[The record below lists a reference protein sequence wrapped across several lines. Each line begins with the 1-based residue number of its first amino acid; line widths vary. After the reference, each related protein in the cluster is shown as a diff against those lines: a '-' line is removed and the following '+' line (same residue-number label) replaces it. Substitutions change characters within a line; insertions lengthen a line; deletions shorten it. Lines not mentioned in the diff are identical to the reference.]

1 MKGKLLKKLCAVSLS
16 LLMLFGGGAA
26 AVSVVNN
33 TAVSVQ
39 AGGGANIEKCGDYVY
54 ELMPEGAVI
63 IGYDGNEKNVVI
75 PQTLNGELVVGIEN
89 IAFYR
94 AHNVT
99 SITLPSTLKHLRS
112 GSLDGTAWYRN
123 QPNGDVYIGNWYY
136 GYKGDM
142 PENYKLTIKNG
153 PEMIASY
160 AFLNQENLV
169 ELSIPNSVKTLDRNS
184 LACCP
189 NLKKITLSNSI
200 TSIGCGAFSSC
211 TSLESLTLPK
221 NIKILEDQVF
231 DSCRKLKKVT
241 LPQGLESIGYDAF
254 QDCTSLTSITIPD
267 SVTEIESYAFSGC
280 TSLRTINF
288 PKSHVLLWD
297 NVFENTAWLD
307 NQPDGAVYLGSTL
320 YKFKGT
326 VPKNTTWKVKA
337 GTTAIAPCAFEGQ
350 ENLSLI
356 SLPDGL
362 ISIGAQCFMGCS
374 NLRTVS
380 IPETVT
386 YLGSEVFNGCS
397 SLTSVNIPPLLKS
410 ISESLFFECSSLA
423 SITIPE
429 SITSIHGNAFYR
441 CSSLKDV
448 KLPSGLKSLD
458 SCAFGN
464 CSSLRSITIPS
475 GIKTIPFGLLFG
487 CKNLKSVSLPNGLE
501 TIEQCAFW
509 YCPVLSSVTLPGTL
523 TEIQN
528 DAFKDCSALTS
539 ITIPKKVT
547 SLSSSAFPGCDHLKS
562 ISVQQ
567 DNPTYTSVNGIVYSK
582 DKKTLVLC
590 PNGKT
595 GSVTILSGV
604 TTIGDSAFC
613 NCTGLTSIILPT
625 SLTSIKSDAFSYCTS
640 LKKLTIPNGVKEFGS
655 CNGCTNLE
663 SVTIPDSV
671 TWMEYGTF
679 ADCTNLKSV
688 VLSKNVSSIPSSCFF
703 GCTSLTSVKLPNKLT
718 EINNYAFS
726 GCSALKSITIP
737 STVTRIGSGAF
748 YECSGLTSI
757 TIPGGISHLDYET
770 FGDCYNLKKIT
781 IPSSVTEIEDYAL
794 PYSDSLTIYGKRGS
808 YAESF
813 AADHDYPFK
822 AVTMYAS
829 NISKLSADRI
839 VLGQSVTVNCAAEGS
854 SSPFTFAVYYKQ
866 ELQKTWTRVQNY
878 SSKKTVTI
886 TPKRSD
892 CFYYIRVSAK
902 NADGVVCT
910 KEFGLYVC
918 SKLQNLSSISS
929 DVISKGETVTIYP
942 DYTGG
947 MGYSAQFAVFYKQR
961 SQTSWTCAQNYT
973 ESDSVVLTPKAA
985 TVYTIRVKA
994 RDEGGNISNKDFTLT
1009 VTAPLVNRSTIS
1021 AQNIRKG
1028 RSVTVTANASG
1039 GQGNYQ
1045 YAVFYKQK
1053 SQTSWTCAQNYQT
1066 NKKVTITPKT
1076 ATNYVIRVKIK
1087 DNSGKVVNKDFNVT
1101 VTP

>member
-39 AGGGANIEKCGDYVY
+39 AGGGVEKCGDYVY

-169 ELSIPNSVKTLDRNS
+169 ELSIPNSVKTLDRNT

-189 NLKKITLSNSI
+189 N
-200 TSIGCGAFSSC
+200 
-211 TSLESLTLPK
+211 
-221 NIKILEDQVF
+221 
-231 DSCRKLKKVT
+231 LKKVT

-362 ISIGAQCFMGCS
+362 ISIGAQCFKGCS

-397 SLTSVNIPPLLKS
+397 SLT
-410 ISESLFFECSSLA
+410 
-423 SITIPE
+423 
-429 SITSIHGNAFYR
+429 
-441 CSSLKDV
+441 DV

-475 GIKTIPFGLLFG
+475 GIKTIPYGLLFG

-501 TIEQCAFW
+501 TIETDAFW
-509 YCPVLSSVTLPGTL
+509 ACPVLSSVTLPGTL
-523 TEIQN
+523 TEIQY
-528 DAFKDCSALTS
+528 DAFEDCSALTS

-547 SLSSSAFPGCDHLKS
+547 SLSSSAFTGCDHLKS

-655 CNGCTNLE
+655 CKGCTNLE

-671 TWMEYGTF
+671 TWMAYGTF
-679 ADCTNLKSV
+679 EDCTNLKSV

-718 EINNYAFS
+718 EINDYAFF

-829 NISKLSADRI
+829 NISKLSAARI
-839 VLGQSVTVNCAAEGS
+839 DLGQSVTVNCAAEGS
-854 SSPFTFAVYYKQ
+854 GSPFTFAVYYKQ

-910 KEFGLYVC
+910 KEFGLCVC
-918 SKLQNLSSISS
+918 PKLQNLSSISS

-942 DYTGG
+942 DCTGG
-947 MGYSAQFAVFYKQR
+947 MGYFAQFAVFYKQR

-994 RDEGGNISNKDFTLT
+994 RDERGNISNKDFTLT